1 MRRDFKSVLKPSAQM
16 FQLCEPAKHFE
27 STLTSG
33 LTKIYQSLSL
43 PMEIKACTYLL
54 DVYGL
59 RITEVLNITNHD
71 IDLHGRIKIK
81 GLKGSSNRIIT
92 GGHYEAYFINCKNK
106 NIHPFT
112 IYDRFFYYRLFK
124 KMGIFISFCNY
135 AKRAVTHAC
144 RHQFIAEMQQ
154 SGSDI
159 LDAQK
164 YIGHKSVK
172 STEHYVKKCSSR
184 KN

>member
-112 IYDRFFYYRLFK
+112 I
-124 KMGIFISFCNY
+124 M
-135 AKRAVTHAC
+135 T
-144 RHQFIAEMQQ
+144 
-154 SGSDI
+154 GSSITD
-159 LDAQK
+159 
-164 YIGHKSVK
+164 Y
-172 STEHYVKKCSSR
+172 SR
-184 KN
+184 KWEYSSVSVIMPKELSRTLAGINSLQRCNNRVVIFWTHKNILVINP